1 MNKELKL
8 PRTQPTNKNTSV
20 PLENVTNLLG
30 VLANVLPL
38 DANGN
43 KIRPDKC
50 IKMHQNRKV
59 KMRMKTLLNNNFELR
74 KRA

>member
-30 VLANVLPL
+30 VVANVLPL

-50 IKMHQNRKV
+50 IKIGKL
-59 KMRMKTLLNNNFELR
+59 K
-74 KRA
+74 